1 MAEKAEEH
9 LIAMERYNDQ
19 GQQSLFRIALPELIG
34 QQLLQSKLTALQL
47 KHPDLQLEISTSVV
61 PVDFSRRE
69 ADIILRLVRPE
80 SGRYIIRRL
89 GQLEY
94 GLFVVKIISPV
105 SQSMLKRLMIY

>member
-1 MAEKAEEH
+1 
-9 LIAMERYNDQ
+9 MERYNDQ

-61 PVDFSRRE
+61 PVDFSRRKLTLFF
-69 ADIILRLVRPE
+69 DLSDQKVGVTLFGDLVNWNM
-80 SGRYIIRRL
+80 GFI
-89 GQLEY
+89 
-94 GLFVVKIISPV
+94 VVKIISPV